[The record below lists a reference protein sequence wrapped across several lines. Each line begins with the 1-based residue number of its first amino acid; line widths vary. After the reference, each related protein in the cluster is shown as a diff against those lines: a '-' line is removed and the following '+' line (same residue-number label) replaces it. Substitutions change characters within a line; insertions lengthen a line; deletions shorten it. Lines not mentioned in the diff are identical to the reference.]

1 MMRNREARFSRL
13 PSANIQRSVFDRSC
27 GHKTSFNVG
36 DLIPVYVDEVLPAD
50 TVSITTSKVVRLQ
63 TLLTPIFDDLYLDTY
78 WFFVPNRL
86 VWNHWT
92 EFCGEKTGA
101 WTPSVTYQ
109 IPKITSP
116 AGGWDYGTIADY
128 MGLPVKKAITADYA
142 PSALPFRAYGLIC
155 DEFFR
160 DQNLTQPLNIY
171 KGDDTVTGSN
181 GTDYVNDVVKGG
193 APFKVSKF
201 HDYFTSCLDTPQ
213 ADASMLGAD
222 FVHTPSVPLG
232 TAKKLPVIPM
242 HDVDNSSI
250 PGIRTAVYRLGE
262 SNIGFGDIDY
272 LLHRVDE
279 ASDQLG
285 HIGNA
290 TFAFSG
296 VGTGTAPTNLVVPDG
311 IELGRLGINDLRIAF
326 ATQAFLEKTKRSGSR
341 YTEVLR
347 SHFGVISPD
356 ASLQRPEYLG
366 GNRIRLNVSA
376 VANHAQSDTDF
387 LGDLGANSVTVDVH
401 GDFQKSFT
409 EHGYL
414 FCLVCVR
421 YNHTYSQGMHKMW
434 TRRNFLDFYLPV
446 FAQIGEQPVK
456 TDELYFEGS
465 SDVFG
470 YQEAWAEYRFRPSYV
485 TSEMRPQHPQSL
497 AHWHLGDN
505 YSSKPTLSDGW
516 IREDKSI
523 VDRVLAVG
531 SQNANQVFC
540 DLFFKAKWTRPMPMY
555 SVPAMI
561 GRF

>member
-1 MMRNREARFSRL
+1 MLMMRNREARFSRL

-86 VWNHWT
+86 VWDHWT
-92 EFCGEKTGA
+92 EFCGENKTGA
-101 WTPSVTYQ
+101 WTPTVAYQ

-116 AGGWDYGTIADY
+116 AGGWDFGTIADY
-128 MGLPVKKAITADYA
+128 MGLPVKKAIAADYA

-160 DQNLTQPLNIY
+160 DQNVTQPLNIY

-201 HDYFTSCLDTPQ
+201 HDYFTSCLPSPQ
-213 ADASMLGAD
+213 RGIGQLGLD
-222 FVHTPSVPLG
+222 QSHVPSVSLG
-232 TAKKLPVIPM
+232 VSQRLPVIPM
-242 HDVDNSSI
+242 YDVDNSSL
-250 PGIRTAVYRLGE
+250 PGIVNTKYKAGSSGSCFLYKK
-262 SNIGFGDIDY
+262 GDGDATF
-272 LLHRVDE
+272 V
-279 ASDQLG
+279 AS
-285 HIGNA
+285 GNA
-290 TFAFSG
+290 TY
-296 VGTGTAPTNLVVPDG
+296 PINLAVPDG
-311 IELGRLGINDLRIAF
+311 IELGRLGIEDLRIAF
-326 ATQAFLEKTKRSGSR
+326 ATQAYLEKSARAGTR

-347 SHFGVISPD
+347 SHFGVVSPD

-414 FCLVCVR
+414 FCLACVR

-470 YQEAWAEYRFRPSYV
+470 YQEAWAEYRFRPSFV
-485 TSEMRPQHPQSL
+485 TSEMRPQHTQSL
-497 AHWHLGDN
+497 AHWHLADN

-531 SQNANQVFC
+531 SQNSNQIFC
-540 DLFFKAKWTRPMPMY
+540 DLFFKAKWTRPLPMY

>member
-1 MMRNREARFSRL
+1 MLMMRNREARFSRL

-92 EFCGEKTGA
+92 EFCGENKTGA
-101 WTPSVTYQ
+101 WTPTVTYQ

-116 AGGWDYGTIADY
+116 AGGWDFGTIADY

-160 DQNLTQPLNIY
+160 DENVTQPLNIY

-201 HDYFTSCLDTPQ
+201 HDYFTSCLPSPQ
-213 ADASMLGAD
+213 RGIVQLGLD
-222 FVHTPSVPLG
+222 QSHVPSVPLG
-232 TAKKLPVIPM
+232 VSQRLPVSSPAWE
-242 HDVDNSSI
+242 HNVFGVAQNCVLFRENSPSG
-250 PGIRTAVYRLGE
+250 PLLELRKGTGNTAV
-262 SNIGFGDIDY
+262 F
-272 LLHRVDE
+272 E
-279 ASDQLG
+279 AAGTGPTGSLMYPVNLTVEEGVQLG
-285 HIGNA
+285 
-290 TFAFSG
+290 T
-296 VGTGTAPTNLVVPDG
+296 
-311 IELGRLGINDLRIAF
+311 INTESLRIAF
-326 ATQAFLEKTKRSGSR
+326 ATQAYLEKSARAGTR

-347 SHFGVISPD
+347 SHFGVVSPD

-414 FCLVCVR
+414 FCVACVR

-470 YQEAWAEYRFRPSYV
+470 YQEAWSEYRFRPSYV
-485 TSEMRPQHPQSL
+485 TSEMRPQHTQSL
-497 AHWHLGDN
+497 AHWHLADN

-516 IREDKSI
+516 IREDKST

-531 SQNANQVFC
+531 SQNANQIFC